1 MIREY
6 WVVSGIKSIEM
17 HGSGKFSE
25 KKLSVVLLQ
34 WPIETLFSTQM
45 VGAQTSIYQVLY
57 TLPVSQRFD
66 AKYFL

>member
-17 HGSGKFSE
+17 HGSGKFSD
-25 KKLSVVLLQ
+25 KKLSVLLQ

-45 VGAQTSIYQVLY
+45 VGAQTSNYQVLY